1 MAASSLI
8 AVRVPGDIKARFA
21 ALAQRQGFTES
32 ALLRRMVAASLLSVN
47 AVGAPPEPLGPVAAS
62 GRVSVRLRSD
72 DLLLLRER
80 ATARA
85 MPTGT
90 YVSLL
95 VRSHFRK
102 LAPLPDVEL
111 AALKRAIA
119 EISAIGRNLNQLARA
134 ANLGERPA
142 GPSRSDLQALL
153 RACTGLRDAM
163 KGVINTNLAS
173 WEVGY
178 EKTSA

>member
-1 MAASSLI
+1 MPASSLI
-8 AVRVPGDIKARFA
+8 AVRVPADTKARFA
-21 ALAQRQGFTES
+21 AWAQHQGFTES
-32 ALLRRMVAASLLSVN
+32 ALLRRMVDASLLSVN
-47 AVGAPPEPLGPVAAS
+47 AGGARPEPIQPVAAS
-62 GRVSVRLRSD
+62 GRMSVRLRAD

-80 ATARA
+80 ARARA
-85 MPTGT
+85 MPAGT

-95 VRSHFRK
+95 VRSHLRNM
-102 LAPLPDVEL
+102 APVPDAEL

-134 ANLGERPA
+134 VNLGERPG

-173 WEVGY
+173 WEAGY
-178 EKTSA
+178 EKASG

>member
-21 ALAQRQGFTES
+21 ALAQHQGFTES

-47 AVGAPPEPLGPVAAS
+47 AVGAPPEPLGPGAAS
-62 GRVSVRLRSD
+62 GRVSVRLRPD

-80 ATARA
+80 AAARA